1 MNENYTLPELPK
13 HDSWARATTFSLLA
27 FKYILAAAFLFGP
40 PIYLAYHPTQYTPV
54 VDTLFSVLLFL
65 LAYWIGRDVDIEKAR
80 QEASEKW
87 LPQAEAV
94 TYRLMTLFGNVRG
107 FANKMA
113 RNCGEASCDLPE
125 LQKDEM
131 KGVRIKLKADCN
143 AASDRLADIANQLED
158 AVGDWQRFIAANC
171 RGQECYRIF
180 AALEER
186 RARIMQQDSELQ
198 PGQAE
203 TRAQ

>member
-1 MNENYTLPELPK
+1 MNDTYTIPELPRQ
-13 HDSWARATTFSLLA
+13 DFWGRATAFSRTA
-27 FKYILAAAFLFGP
+27 FKYVLAAGFLFGP

-65 LAYWIGRDVDIEKAR
+65 LAYWIGRDSDTEKAR
-80 QEASEKW
+80 LEASGRW

-94 TYRLMTLFGNVRG
+94 TYRLLTLFGNVRA
-107 FANKMA
+107 FASKMA

-131 KGVRIKLKADCN
+131 KAVRIKLKADCN
-143 AASDRLADIANQLED
+143 AASERLKDIANQLED
-158 AVGDWQRFIAANC
+158 AIGDWQRFIAANC
-171 RGQECYRIF
+171 TGGECDRIF
-180 AALEER
+180 TALEER
-186 RARIMQQDSELQ
+186 RARIMQHGGEPQ

-203 TRAQ
+203 NPAP